1 MSIICCKKER
11 KKRELTTLIYIV
23 LKGFGKEK
31 FEKFVNNM
39 DMDDDTTEIN
49 LDEFLMKAYSVTE
62 RLLLVRYAI

>member
-1 MSIICCKKER
+1 M
-11 KKRELTTLIYIV
+11 

-49 LDEFLMKAYSVTE
+49 LDEFLLKAYAVTE
-62 RLLLVRYAI
+62 RLLLVRYAAYGALPAFWWLLQKW

>member
-1 MSIICCKKER
+1 MSNVTSVT
-11 KKRELTTLIYIV
+11 KKRAYCPNIHTV

-31 FEKFVNNM
+31 FEQFVNNM

-49 LDEFLMKAYSVTE
+49 LDEFLLKAYCVTE

>member
-1 MSIICCKKER
+1 M
-11 KKRELTTLIYIV
+11 

-49 LDEFLMKAYSVTE
+49 LDEFLLKAYSVTE

>member
-1 MSIICCKKER
+1 MSIICYKKER

-49 LDEFLMKAYSVTE
+49 LDEFLLKAYSVTE